1 MKLTHTLRA
10 LAGVAAAALALSGCG
25 SDAGVERNADGNVPL
40 SVYHITTVDSAVL
53 YLGIE
58 QGFFEEEG
66 LDVEVK
72 IAESGSAI
80 IPSVVN
86 GESPIGYAN
95 VVSDLAAIDQGLDIK
110 LVGNC
115 CGTQGTPEED
125 VSQIFVLEDS
135 EIKGPED
142 LPGTRIAVNSTKN
155 LGDITV
161 PAALE
166 NLGIEPGEI
175 QWVPM
180 NFSDMGAALE
190 RGDVDAIWQVE
201 PGGLRDHQQRAQL
214 RRHHRRALVLSGAGC
229 DPGRRVPD

>member
-1 MKLTHTLRA
+1 MSSLTW
-10 LAGVAAAALALSGCG
+10 
-25 SDAGVERNADGNVPL
+25 P
-40 SVYHITTVDSAVL
+40 
-53 YLGIE
+53 
-58 QGFFEEEG
+58 
-66 LDVEVK
+66 
-72 IAESGSAI
+72 
-80 IPSVVN
+80 PSTR
-86 GESPIGYAN
+86 
-95 VVSDLAAIDQGLDIK
+95 GLDIK

-201 PGGLRDHQQRAQL
+201 PFRTLALDAGYRPVLSNFVGAFPDTTIGYYITSGDFAEENPEVVASFQRALDKANAFANDNHDEL
-214 RRHHRRALVLSGAGC
+214 RRIAVEEVKVDEDVAECLLFAHFEPGLDTEDIKLVASKAVEYGIISKEPNY
-229 DPGRRVPD
+229 DDIIVEPSS